1 MKNIYNTLG
10 MTKACLCALAI
21 SLVTTGCS
29 DLLDKEP
36 PSAISD
42 GSFWTGEGDAML
54 ALTGCYRFQT
64 GWSHDDFATP
74 QGLLYLDFAGG
85 NGTEK
90 ENFSTLMASSNTVA
104 TNGNLRWYW
113 GNAERFPAYNAPWQS
128 HGFLHGCEAFQVH
141 VGLLVSFIQ
150 LFRSTRKACSSC
162 SHLQAAF

>member
-1 MKNIYNTLG
+1 
-10 MTKACLCALAI
+10 MTKACLCALAV

-90 ENFSTLMASSNTVA
+90 ENFSTLRLVPIRWLLTVI
-104 TNGNLRWYW
+104 Y
-113 GNAERFPAYNAPWQS
+113 
-128 HGFLHGCEAFQVH
+128 
-141 VGLLVSFIQ
+141 VGIGEMHI
-150 LFRSTRKACSSC
+150 RK
-162 SHLQAAF
+162 

>member
-64 GWSHDDFATP
+64 GWSHDD
-74 QGLLYLDFAGG
+74 LLRHKGCFIWILQV
-85 NGTEK
+85 EMEQK
-90 ENFSTLMASSNTVA
+90 
-104 TNGNLRWYW
+104 RKI
-113 GNAERFPAYNAPWQS
+113 
-128 HGFLHGCEAFQVH
+128 FL
-141 VGLLVSFIQ
+141 L
-150 LFRSTRKACSSC
+150 
-162 SHLQAAF
+162 

>member
-1 MKNIYNTLG
+1 MKNIYHTLEI
-10 MTKACLCALAI
+10 TKACLVTLAL
-21 SLVTTGCS
+21 SLVTVSCS

-36 PSAISD
+36 PSSISD

-104 TNGNLRWYW
+104 TNSNLRW
-113 GNAERFPAYNAPWQS
+113 F
-128 HGFLHGCEAFQVH
+128 
-141 VGLLVSFIQ
+141 
-150 LFRSTRKACSSC
+150 
-162 SHLQAAF
+162 

>member
-64 GWSHDDFATP
+64 GWSHDDFATHKGCFIWIL
-74 QGLLYLDFAGG
+74 QVEMEQKRKIFLL
-85 NGTEK
+85 
-90 ENFSTLMASSNTVA
+90 
-104 TNGNLRWYW
+104 
-113 GNAERFPAYNAPWQS
+113 
-128 HGFLHGCEAFQVH
+128 
-141 VGLLVSFIQ
+141 
-150 LFRSTRKACSSC
+150 
-162 SHLQAAF
+162 

>member
-10 MTKACLCALAI
+10 MTKACLCALAV

-64 GWSHDDFATP
+64 GWLHDKTCNKSLTSSLQCRMSQP
-74 QGLLYLDFAGG
+74 NER
-85 NGTEK
+85 NGK
-90 ENFSTLMASSNTVA
+90 GKFFYF
-104 TNGNLRWYW
+104 NG
-113 GNAERFPAYNAPWQS
+113 
-128 HGFLHGCEAFQVH
+128 
-141 VGLLVSFIQ
+141 
-150 LFRSTRKACSSC
+150 
-162 SHLQAAF
+162 

>member
-1 MKNIYNTLG
+1 
-10 MTKACLCALAI
+10 MTKACLCALAV

-85 NGTEK
+85 NVVHI
-90 ENFSTLMASSNTVA
+90 SSGVSALVPIRWLLTVI
-104 TNGNLRWYW
+104 Y
-113 GNAERFPAYNAPWQS
+113 
-128 HGFLHGCEAFQVH
+128 
-141 VGLLVSFIQ
+141 VGIGEMHI
-150 LFRSTRKACSSC
+150 RK
-162 SHLQAAF
+162 

>member
-10 MTKACLCALAI
+10 MTKACLCALAV

-90 ENFSTLMASSNTVA
+90 ENFSTWLVPIRWLLTVI
-104 TNGNLRWYW
+104 Y
-113 GNAERFPAYNAPWQS
+113 
-128 HGFLHGCEAFQVH
+128 
-141 VGLLVSFIQ
+141 VGIGEMHI
-150 LFRSTRKACSSC
+150 RK
-162 SHLQAAF
+162 

>member
-10 MTKACLCALAI
+10 MTKACLCALAV

-64 GWSHDDFATP
+64 GRSHDDFATP
-74 QGLLYLDFAGG
+74 QG
-85 NGTEK
+85 
-90 ENFSTLMASSNTVA
+90 
-104 TNGNLRWYW
+104 
-113 GNAERFPAYNAPWQS
+113 
-128 HGFLHGCEAFQVH
+128 
-141 VGLLVSFIQ
+141 
-150 LFRSTRKACSSC
+150 
-162 SHLQAAF
+162 

>member
-1 MKNIYNTLG
+1 MKKIYHRSG
-10 MTKACLCALAI
+10 ITKACLLTLALSFSAM
-21 SLVTTGCS
+21 SCT

-90 ENFSTLMASSNTVA
+90 ENFSTLMASSNTAA
-104 TNGNLRWYW
+104 TNSNLYW
-113 GNAERFPAYNAPWQS
+113 F
-128 HGFLHGCEAFQVH
+128 
-141 VGLLVSFIQ
+141 
-150 LFRSTRKACSSC
+150 
-162 SHLQAAF
+162 

>member
-10 MTKACLCALAI
+10 MTKACLCALAV

-104 TNGNLRWYW
+104 TNSNLRWYW
-113 GNAERFPAYNAPWQS
+113 GNAYTQIAKYNTFSRITGQQS
-128 HGFLHGCEAFQVH
+128 GILPCNRKIPDKVLYLYR
-141 VGLLVSFIQ
+141 LLPIP
-150 LFRSTRKACSSC
+150 FRTICQM
-162 SHLQAAF
+162 L

>member
-10 MTKACLCALAI
+10 MTKACLCALAV

-90 ENFSTLMASSNTVA
+90 ENFSTLMASSNVTRHNIEAPRMPVPHVFLYELLHEQVPVS
-104 TNGNLRWYW
+104 LRLS
-113 GNAERFPAYNAPWQS
+113 FLFQPIS
-128 HGFLHGCEAFQVH
+128 HDH
-141 VGLLVSFIQ
+141 VY
-150 LFRSTRKACSSC
+150 
-162 SHLQAAF
+162 H